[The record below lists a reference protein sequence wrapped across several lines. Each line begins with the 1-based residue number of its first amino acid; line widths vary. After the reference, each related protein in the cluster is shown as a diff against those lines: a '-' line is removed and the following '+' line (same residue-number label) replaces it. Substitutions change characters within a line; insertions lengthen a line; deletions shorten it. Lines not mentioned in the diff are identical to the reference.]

1 MRSFTFNKRAHTV
14 YRTKSMQIL
23 LQELKK
29 YPPLS
34 KEDEYALFDEYRA
47 GSEAAKEK
55 LIKHNLRF
63 VVTAASNYVTNAEDM
78 EDTYAQGVFGL
89 IEAVEGYDHTRGFKF
104 ISFAVWHINCYI
116 FDSFRTSKVV
126 KQRRMRPPE
135 NKALK
140 MLREEKHTDEAIT
153 KACGIPM
160 ATLKRIKTCKVNISS
175 IDVAIPDM
183 ETTIAD
189 NMMCGDPL
197 PDASIISEYESIELH
212 KAISKLEERE
222 KIIIKMSFGFDLGM
236 PATLDSIA
244 EVLGLSRERIR
255 QLMPRILNKLRI
267 HLSQTQN

>member
-14 YRTKSMQIL
+14 YRTRSMQIL
-23 LQELKK
+23 LQELKSF
-29 YPPLS
+29 PPLS

-116 FDSFRTSKVV
+116 FDSFRSSKVV
-126 KQRRMRPPE
+126 KQK
-135 NKALK
+135 NLKAISRKAIAMLSEEGIADDEIIEKLGITPRALGILK
-140 MLREEKHTDEAIT
+140 I
-153 KACGIPM
+153 
-160 ATLKRIKTCKVNISS
+160 CKVNINS
-175 IDVAIPDM
+175 IDVALPDM
-183 ETTIAD
+183 DTTIAD